1 MGAKKR
7 RVDVAVDMGRLKHDA
22 TQHSTSASSFW
33 HSPDDPYF
41 LPSEGDED
49 MNVLPEIPLK
59 AADQLEASIRQGA
72 KVLPTRTSPRQRSR
86 LGQSSLQDTSAHESQ
101 RSSQAL
107 PSRSPSNTIIPESP
121 EPVTKSGRPAG
132 PQAQATVQ
140 AWRADPVGTD
150 SCAAAHKPVMNSTKS
165 LKMSKPSSQPSHFD
179 TDGPTAGVET
189 EALPISNAPHA
200 PAEQVTRGDN
210 KEKQIIQQ
218 KGEEKS
224 VLRATDR
231 PLRQSRLGFSRKAL
245 DAKPSEAQSFQIQR
259 APESQ
264 ASHKA
269 AASTL
274 SQAPVATCSPAMSQV
289 SHITTLSPPSCFN
302 RISSLCRIQCAGP
315 SVRNK
320 ASM

>member
-7 RVDVAVDMGRLKHDA
+7 RVDVAVEMGRLKHDA

-49 MNVLPEIPLK
+49 MDVLPEIPLK
-59 AADQLEASIRQGA
+59 AADQLDASIRQGA

-86 LGQSSLQDTSAHESQ
+86 LGQSCLQKTSAHESQ
-101 RSSQAL
+101 RSSQVL
-107 PSRSPSNTIIPESP
+107 PSRSPPSTIIPESP
-121 EPVTKSGRPAG
+121 EPVTKSLRPAG
-132 PQAQATVQ
+132 PKSQATVQ
-140 AWRADPVGTD
+140 AWRADPVGAD
-150 SCAAAHKPVMNSTKS
+150 NCAAAHKPVMNSTES

-179 TDGPTAGVET
+179 TDAPTAGVET

-200 PAEQVTRGDN
+200 PAEEVTGGDN
-210 KEKQIIQQ
+210 KEMPVIQQ
-218 KGEEKS
+218 NGKEKL
-224 VLRATDR
+224 VLRAIDR
-231 PLRQSRLGFSRKAL
+231 PLKQSRLGFSRKAL
-245 DAKPSEAQSFQIQR
+245 DAKASEAQSSQIQR

-269 AASTL
+269 AASTS

-289 SHITTLSPPSCFN
+289 SHTSTLSPFSCFN
-302 RISSLCRIQCAGP
+302 RIY
-315 SVRNK
+315 
-320 ASM
+320 